1 MFDIEGTDSE
11 ERGEDRMTFEQTTSL
26 LALAL
31 ADVLI
36 INLWAHD
43 IGRYHG
49 SNYDLL
55 ERVLKV
61 NLKLFGQQG
70 SHKRLCL
77 VIRDFSS
84 KSDKEIYR
92 KKMFDFLEGIWRNVY
107 KDEQH
112 KNAVLSDFFEI
123 ETNFLYHKEFEEPL
137 FDQSCKDLAVRFD
150 VGHEDSLFP

>member
-1 MFDIEGTDSE
+1 
-11 ERGEDRMTFEQTTSL
+11 MTFEQTTSL

-31 ADVLI
+31 ADVLL
-36 INLWAHD
+36 INLWATD

-70 SHKRLCL
+70 SHKRLCI

-84 KSDKEIYR
+84 RSDKEIYR
-92 KKMFDFLEGIWRNVY
+92 KKMLDFLEGIWRNVY
-107 KDEQH
+107 KDEEH
-112 KNAVLSDFFEI
+112 KHTVLEDFFQI
-123 ETNFLYHKEFEEPL
+123 ETNFLYHKEFEEP
-137 FDQSCKDLAVRFD
+137 
-150 VGHEDSLFP
+150 